1 MNNELT
7 NLLPQERQKLLSRDY
22 ILRAGAAA
30 SVLATIL
37 VLSSAVLL
45 VPTYVFLSGNA
56 DAKKAELARIESAL
70 SSSEEAALSERLA
83 VLSAN
88 AASLASL
95 SNARAVSAL
104 IREIL
109 SIPRPGI
116 SLSSISTAPSGEN
129 GSETVI
135 ISGTSA
141 TRDSLR
147 GYQLALEG
155 APFARSASLPVSAY
169 AKDRD
174 IAFTIT
180 VTLAP

>member
-1 MNNELT
+1 MNNEFT

-22 ILRAGAAA
+22 LLRAGVVT

-56 DAKKAELARIESAL
+56 NAKKTELARIESAL

-83 VLSAN
+83 TLSAN

-95 SNARAVSAL
+95 SNARSVSAL
-104 IREIL
+104 IRGVL
-109 SIPRPGI
+109 SIPRPGVA
-116 SLSSISTAPSGEN
+116 LSSISVASSKDN
-129 GSETVI
+129 GSGTII
-135 ISGTSA
+135 ISGKSA

-147 GYQLALEG
+147 SYQLAMQG
-155 APFARSASLPVSAY
+155 APFARSAVLPVSAY
-169 AKDRD
+169 AKDSD
-174 IAFTIT
+174 ISFTIT
-180 VTLAP
+180 ITLAP